1 MKLEYS
7 INKKKYDVIFCPDRE
22 GLVIKKKKKSYTII
36 AKDLLKF
43 YNDKKIILIFDKNID
58 KKIVKYL
65 IHDLKISFPKLSVL
79 FINGSKKNKNLKL
92 LFKIINILFI
102 NKFTKKSVIIS
113 CGGGVVGDV
122 AGLASSL
129 YMRGLIHYHIPSTMT
144 AIVDSCIGGKT
155 GINYNNI
162 INSLGT
168 YYHARRV
175 YISKNILLNLPHREF
190 VAGLPEILKCGLI
203 NDKKIINLIYD
214 KKNFF
219 NRNFN
224 FLKKIIKLSL
234 LTKIKFFKN
243 DVEEEG
249 ERLKLNFG
257 HTFAHAIEM
266 TLDKRKSIEV
276 LRHGEAVGL
285 GMLCEIYYANGSNNT
300 FELTKSFLANYGLP
314 TNLKKLISK
323 KNKDQIKRII
333 FENIFL
339 DKKKISKY
347 PRYIKLKKIEKA
359 EISEL
364 KNFNRIKLTIDKVL
378 F

>member
-129 YMRGLIHYHIPSTMT
+129 YMRGLIHYHIPST
-144 AIVDSCIGGKT
+144 
-155 GINYNNI
+155 
-162 INSLGT
+162 
-168 YYHARRV
+168 
-175 YISKNILLNLPHREF
+175 
-190 VAGLPEILKCGLI
+190 
-203 NDKKIINLIYD
+203 
-214 KKNFF
+214 
-219 NRNFN
+219 
-224 FLKKIIKLSL
+224 
-234 LTKIKFFKN
+234 TK
-243 DVEEEG
+243 
-249 ERLKLNFG
+249 
-257 HTFAHAIEM
+257 
-266 TLDKRKSIEV
+266 
-276 LRHGEAVGL
+276 EAKH
-285 GMLCEIYYANGSNNT
+285 LC
-300 FELTKSFLANYGLP
+300 L
-314 TNLKKLISK
+314 
-323 KNKDQIKRII
+323 QI
-333 FENIFL
+333 
-339 DKKKISKY
+339 
-347 PRYIKLKKIEKA
+347 
-359 EISEL
+359 
-364 KNFNRIKLTIDKVL
+364 
-378 F
+378 